1 MRSTW
6 QEQKPWS
13 VWVDSWRAA
22 LGRWCY
28 WIVGILV
35 KTVAVSEP
43 FITFSNLPV
52 KIFFVTGVSL
62 KYSSDSNWGYGFEQ
76 LADLS
81 CGEPHLFWLELQPAI
96 YPKCLHSSFFKLLAF
111 FFSLVEEQIEM
122 QRLVLYCEIG
132 SFFKHRKA
140 LHHFLRFLML
150 LSNHFSLI
158 TIPLLLI
165 DVICLIFQYC

>member
-6 QEQKPWS
+6 QGQKPWS

-35 KTVAVSEP
+35 KTVAISEP
-43 FITFSNLPV
+43 FITLSNLPV
-52 KIFFVTGVSL
+52 KIFFVTALSL
-62 KYSSDSNWGYGFEQ
+62 KYSSDKNWVCGFEQ

-81 CGEPHLFWLELQPAI
+81 CGEPHLLWLELQPAI
-96 YPKCLHSSFFKLLAF
+96 FPKCLHSYFFKKLA
-111 FFSLVEEQIEM
+111 FFSLVEEQIEI

-132 SFFKHRKA
+132 SFFRHRKA
-140 LHHFLRFLML
+140 LHHFLRFLTY
-150 LSNHFSLI
+150 LSNHFSLT

-165 DVICLIFQYC
+165 DVIYLSFQYC